1 MTSRTVEKQP
11 QYLSTVFSHLAGH
24 QHHLEGAGPT
34 PRLSDSASLAG
45 VEPQGLNSY
54 QVPS

>member
-1 MTSRTVEKQP
+1 MTSRTIEKQP